1 MYKLG
6 SESIEKEMNLG
17 HSVLGLCNYL
27 EKLLQISYNTKRA
40 ILSKIHTW
48 YAQFQYELNI

>member
-1 MYKLG
+1 M
-6 SESIEKEMNLG
+6 SECAEEEKNMG
-17 HSVLGLCNYL
+17 HNVLGLHNYL
-27 EKLLQISYNTKRA
+27 EKLLQISHNTKSA

>member
-1 MYKLG
+1 MYRLV
-6 SESIEKEMNLG
+6 SECTEKEVNTG
-17 HSVLGLCNYL
+17 QNVLGLHNYL
-27 EKLLQISYNTKRA
+27 GKLVRIPHNTKSA

>member
-1 MYKLG
+1 MIM
-6 SESIEKEMNLG
+6 SQNMS
-17 HSVLGLCNYL
+17 GLYNYL
-27 EKLLQISYNTKRA
+27 EEFLQISHNTKNA